1 MNGYL
6 TLPALLVSAIFLT
19 ACGGGGGGGSSSS
32 SESDHSSAVA
42 SSSEASPESQAG
54 EENVESIVIGGCE
67 VDQYQAEMLEKVNA
81 ARASARSCGS
91 EQFAAAEPL
100 AYNCPIEGAASRHS
114 NDMASNNFFSHTGS
128 DGLRVGARVTA
139 TGYEWSVVGENIAAG
154 YDDVGTV
161 VEAWLD
167 SPGHCRNIMD
177 SRFTQF
183 AVTRVDT
190 STADYDNYWTQVFA
204 TPR

>member
-6 TLPALLVSAIFLT
+6 AASALLMSAVFLT
-19 ACGGGGGGGSSSS
+19 ACGGGGGGSSSS
-32 SESDHSSAVA
+32 SDSGRSSAVA
-42 SSSEASPESQAG
+42 NDSETSQETQAG
-54 EENVESIVIGGCE
+54 DAETVVIAGCE
-67 VDQYQAEMLEKVNA
+67 VDQYQADMLEKVNA

-100 AYNCPIEGAASRHS
+100 TYNCPIEGAATHHS
-114 NDMASNNFFSHTGS
+114 NDMADHNFFSHTGS

-139 TGYEWSVVGENIAAG
+139 TEYEWSVVGENIAAG
-154 YDDVGTV
+154 YDDVDTV
-161 VEAWLD
+161 VQAWLE

-177 SRFTQF
+177 SRFSQF
-183 AVTRVDT
+183 AVDRVDANG
-190 STADYDNYWTQVFA
+190 ADYENYWTQVFA

>member
-6 TLPALLVSAIFLT
+6 TLPALLVSTIFLT
-19 ACGGGGGGGSSSS
+19 ACGGGGSSSS
-32 SESDHSSAVA
+32 SESDQSSAVA
-42 SSSEASPESQAG
+42 NSSETSPESQP
-54 EENVESIVIGGCE
+54 EEEGTESIVIAGCE
-67 VDQYQAEMLEKVNA
+67 VDQYQADMIRKVNA

-91 EQFAAAEPL
+91 EQFAPAEPL
-100 AYNCPIEGAASRHS
+100 TYNCPIEGAAEHHS

-154 YDDVGTV
+154 YDDVDTV

-183 AVTRVDT
+183 AVTRMDT

>member
-19 ACGGGGGGGSSSS
+19 ACGGGGSSSS
-32 SESDHSSAVA
+32 SESDQSSAVA
-42 SSSEASPESQAG
+42 NSSETSPESQS
-54 EENVESIVIGGCE
+54 EEESAEPIVIAGCE
-67 VDQYQAEMLEKVNA
+67 VEQYQADMLRKVNA

-91 EQFAAAEPL
+91 EQFAPAEPL
-100 AYNCPIEGAASRHS
+100 TYNCPIEGAAEHHS

-154 YDDVGTV
+154 YDDVDTV
-161 VEAWLD
+161 VQAWLD
-167 SPGHCRNIMD
+167 SPGHCRNIMEP
-177 SRFTQF
+177 RFSQF
-183 AVTRVDT
+183 AVRRVDT
-190 STADYDNYWTQVFA
+190 NTADYDNYWTQVFA
-204 TPR
+204 TPE